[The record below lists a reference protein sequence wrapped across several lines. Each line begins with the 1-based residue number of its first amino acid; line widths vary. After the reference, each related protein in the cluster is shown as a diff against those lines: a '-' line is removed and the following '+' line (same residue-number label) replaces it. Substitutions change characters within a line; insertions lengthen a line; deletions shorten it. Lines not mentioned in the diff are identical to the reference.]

1 MSPEMV
7 LVLTPDGI
15 GHALYDEKIDLNTL
29 GPLHIE
35 RATSIEF
42 DDETQYWR
50 VRDRDG
56 FALFNSPSRQACLD
70 WERKYFS
77 NPYRLLERLEAG
89 DRKQSKKGGD
99 NGRPLLPANHNA
111 A

>member
-7 LVLTPDGI
+7 LVITPNGT

-29 GPLHIE
+29 GPLYIE

-42 DDETQYWR
+42 DDESQYWR
-50 VRDRDG
+50 VYDRDG
-56 FALFNSPSRQACLD
+56 FPLFNSPSRQKCLD

-77 NPYRLLERLEAG
+77 NPDRLMEHSLSGGAN
-89 DRKQSKKGGD
+89 QSMKGGD
-99 NGRPLLPANHNA
+99 NG
-111 A
+111 